1 MRRASLLLFALVA
14 CVSGETGLG
23 GELAVTSRE
32 HGSWSVAPDDCFSG
46 ERQGFFG
53 VDLLEGDDQ
62 GRIVRIVLDPI
73 DGYVLKMNAPERDY
87 ALVVGPDDGCA
98 RWDFLVERTNTRVNN
113 VWEVRGHAN
122 VTCDLPDLEIHAD
135 LSFSACW

>member
-1 MRRASLLLFALVA
+1 MRRTSLLLLALA
-14 CVSGETGLG
+14 GCVSGETGLG
-23 GELAVTSRE
+23 GELSVTSRE

-53 VDLLEGDDQ
+53 VDLLEDDDEA
-62 GRIVRIVLDPI
+62 RIVRIVLDPI
-73 DGYVLKMNAPERDY
+73 DGYVLKLNVPERDY
-87 ALVVGPDDGCA
+87 ALVIGADGCA
-98 RWDFLVERTNTRVNN
+98 RWDLLVERTNTRVNN

-122 VTCDLPDLEIHAD
+122 ITCDLPDLEIHAD